1 MESKDLS
8 KKQTI
13 GKNVKNLF
21 INLILIII
29 GAFLFAFSNPNP
41 LIKQGFS
48 LTAWIMYVP
57 LFFII
62 KRSSIKICWLYTGL
76 YGMLSVAAYAYW
88 LYNYDPLCLYIALP
102 IAFLGTAILGLLLKS
117 VEKLFIK
124 NAWLVQFLILCT
136 FDYLRTLGFLGM
148 HYGLAAYTQWNLPV
162 IIQSV
167 KFFGVYGLN
176 AFVIFSSALVFAF
189 LSKIQDKKKYLHTV
203 VSDNKLYDGASY
215 VNYVSEN
222 EKLMANASLKNPVI
236 ALCIWAALFLLML
249 IYGAVCLKINENYE
263 TVTVAAIQHNDNPQD
278 NGIENYSESLQTL
291 IKLTDE
297 ALEINP
303 EIKVVLW
310 PETAFVPSVL
320 YHANTEGQSDRKKL
334 AEFLLNYVRSRSPS
348 FIIGNQH
355 IVTNKN
361 ESGKKYYNAAILFEN
376 QSGGLPSEK
385 DIYSKIKLV
394 PFSEY
399 FPYQKY
405 FPHIYKSLLEK
416 EKFFWTPGDQIKILE
431 TNGLNIYTPVCFENT
446 FPYLSRQAYKKGA
459 RCLFCLANDSWAKS
473 LSCQYQHLA
482 MARFRAVENHI
493 PMVISSVSGQT
504 AFINQKGQIE
514 DMANPFT
521 KTYVI
526 CQIPLISQEQK
537 ATLYNIIGD
546 VFGYGIAILL
556 LLVLIIRGL
565 IAIIK

>member
-1 MESKDLS
+1 MESKNLS
-8 KKQTI
+8 KEQSI
-13 GKNVKNLF
+13 HKNVKDLF
-21 INLILIII
+21 INLILIIT

-41 LIKQGFS
+41 LVKQGFS

-62 KRSSIKICWLYTGL
+62 KRSSLKICWLYTGL

-117 VEKLFIK
+117 VEKLFVK
-124 NAWLVQFLILCT
+124 NAWLVQFLILST

-148 HYGLAAYTQWNLPV
+148 HYGLSAYTQWNLPV

-167 KFFGVYGLN
+167 KIFGVYGLN

-215 VNYVSEN
+215 VSYVSEN

-236 ALCIWAALFLLML
+236 ALCIWATLFLLML

-278 NGIENYSESLQTL
+278 NGIENYSESLQQL

-320 YHANTEGQSDRKKL
+320 YHANTEGESDRKKL
-334 AEFLLNYVRSRSPS
+334 AEFLLNYVDSRNPA

-361 ESGKKYYNAAILFEN
+361 GSGKKYYNAAILFEN
-376 QSGGLPSEK
+376 QSSGLPSEE

-493 PMVISSVSGQT
+493 PLVISSVSGQT

-526 CQIPLISQEQK
+526 CQIPLISQAQK

>member
-8 KKQTI
+8 KKQSI
-13 GKNVKNLF
+13 HKNVKDIF
-21 INLILIII
+21 INLILIIT

-41 LIKQGFS
+41 LVKQGFS

-62 KRSSIKICWLYTGL
+62 KRSSLKICWLYTGL

-117 VEKLFIK
+117 VEKLFVK
-124 NAWLVQFLILCT
+124 NAWLVQFLILST

-167 KFFGVYGLN
+167 KIFGVYGLN
-176 AFVIFSSALVFAF
+176 AFVIFSSVLVFAF
-189 LSKIQDKKKYLHTV
+189 LSKIQDKKKNLHTV

-320 YHANTEGQSDRKKL
+320 YHANTEGLSDRKKL
-334 AEFLLNYVRSRSPS
+334 AEFLLNYVKSRSPA

-504 AFINQKGQIE
+504 AFINQKGQIV

-526 CQIPLISQEQK
+526 CQIPLLAQAQK
-537 ATLYNIIGD
+537 PTLYNIIGD

>member
-21 INLILIII
+21 INLILIIT
-29 GAFLFAFSNPNP
+29 GACLFAFSNPNP

-117 VEKLFIK
+117 VEKRFIK
-124 NAWLVQFLILCT
+124 NAWLVQFLILST

-167 KFFGVYGLN
+167 KIIGVYGLN

-189 LSKIQDKKKYLHTV
+189 LSKIQDKKKYLHAV

-249 IYGAVCLKINENYE
+249 IYGAICLKINENYE

-416 EKFFWTPGDQIKILE
+416 EKFFWTPGEQIKILE
-431 TNGLNIYTPVCFENT
+431 TNGLDIYTPICFENT

-493 PMVISSVSGQT
+493 PLVISSVSGQT

-526 CQIPLISQEQK
+526 CQIPLLAQAQK
-537 ATLYNIIGD
+537 PTLYNIIGD

>member
-8 KKQTI
+8 KKQSI
-13 GKNVKNLF
+13 HKNVKDLF
-21 INLILIII
+21 INLILIIT

-41 LIKQGFS
+41 LVKQGFS

-62 KRSSIKICWLYTGL
+62 KRSSLKICWLYTGL

-124 NAWLVQFLILCT
+124 NSWLVQFLILST

-167 KFFGVYGLN
+167 KIFGVYGLN

-249 IYGAVCLKINENYE
+249 IYGAICLKINENYE

-376 QSGGLPSEK
+376 QNGGLPSEK

-526 CQIPLISQEQK
+526 CQIPLLAQAQK
-537 ATLYNIIGD
+537 PTLYNIIGD

>member
-1 MESKDLS
+1 
-8 KKQTI
+8 
-13 GKNVKNLF
+13 
-21 INLILIII
+21 
-29 GAFLFAFSNPNP
+29 
-41 LIKQGFS
+41 
-48 LTAWIMYVP
+48 
-57 LFFII
+57 
-62 KRSSIKICWLYTGL
+62 
-76 YGMLSVAAYAYW
+76 MLSVAAYAYW

-117 VEKLFIK
+117 VEKLFVK
-124 NAWLVQFLILCT
+124 NAWLVQFLILST

-167 KFFGVYGLN
+167 KIFGVYGLN

-249 IYGAVCLKINENYE
+249 IYGAICLKINENYE

-278 NGIENYSESLQTL
+278 NGIENYSECLQTL

-334 AEFLLNYVRSRSPS
+334 AEFLLNYVKSRSPA

-376 QSGGLPSEK
+376 QSSGLPSEEE
-385 DIYSKIKLV
+385 IYSKIKLV

-493 PMVISSVSGQT
+493 PLVISSVSGQT

-526 CQIPLISQEQK
+526 CQIPLIPQEQK
-537 ATLYNIIGD
+537 PTPYNVIGD